1 MTHDTP
7 IPVAAAILE
16 DAGRILIARRGP
28 GDPMAGRWELPGGK
42 LEPGE
47 SPRDCLRRELQEEL
61 GIETA
66 VGAFFGTSLHRYDH
80 VAIRLLA
87 YRVELVAGAI
97 RPTVHDRCLWVPRQR
112 LGEYDFCP
120 ADRPL
125 VARLIHGAEGAAG
138 LEAAEAR
145 P

>member
-1 MTHDTP
+1 MPHDTP

-66 VGAFFGTSLHRYDH
+66 VGAFFGASLHRYDH

-87 YRVELVAGAI
+87 YRVRLVAGAI
-97 RPTVHDRCLWVPRQR
+97 RPTVHDRCLWVPLQR

-125 VARLIHGAEGAAG
+125 VAQLVHGAEGEAG
-138 LEAAEAR
+138 LETAEGR